1 VDVTLL
7 HSDQSQADA
16 SVAGVGMLL
25 IAMGFEPDGI
35 LAKDTR
41 IKHPRDEENLGAT
54 AFASSDFTEE

>member
-16 SVAGVGMLL
+16 SLAGVGMLL

-41 IKHPRDEENLGAT
+41 MGTRRTLEPPRLQAD
-54 AFASSDFTEE
+54 DFTEE

>member
-1 VDVTLL
+1 
-7 HSDQSQADA
+7 
-16 SVAGVGMLL
+16 MLL